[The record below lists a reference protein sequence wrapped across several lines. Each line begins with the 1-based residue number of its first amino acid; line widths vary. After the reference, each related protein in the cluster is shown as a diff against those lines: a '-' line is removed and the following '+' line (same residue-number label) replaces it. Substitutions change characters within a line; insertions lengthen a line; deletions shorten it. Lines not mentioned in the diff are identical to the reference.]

1 MDNNYFPDEN
11 NALPKQPLNEDS
23 PAGAAPDTSVAAA
36 PVISFNDS
44 APAGNYKKPR
54 LIIAIISIVI
64 FLAFVISGS
73 VLLVHD
79 ERDSYYDD
87 YGGYVS
93 YSSTVYTGSNSVYAY
108 SYEWTAY
115 RFVPSY
121 SGYYEFYTTGSLDT
135 IGKLCNSSGSQLAY
149 DDDSG
154 DGYNF
159 RINKYLS
166 GGSTYYIYVRGS
178 NSSGGTSLYIYYD

>member
-36 PVISFNDS
+36 PVMSFNDS
-44 APAGNYKKPR
+44 TPVGNYKKPR

-73 VLLVHD
+73 VLLGHD
-79 ERDSYYDD
+79 ERNSYYDD
-87 YGGYVS
+87 YGGSVS
-93 YSSTVYTGSNSVYAY
+93 YSSTVYTGSNYVYAY

-121 SGYYEFYTTGSLDT
+121 SGYYEFYTTGSTDT
-135 IGKLCNSSGSQLAY
+135 VGKLCSSSDSQLAY

-159 RINKYLS
+159 HIEKYLYA
-166 GGSTYYIYVRGS
+166 GSTYYIYVKR
-178 NSSGGTSLYIYYD
+178 SSGSGSISLYIR